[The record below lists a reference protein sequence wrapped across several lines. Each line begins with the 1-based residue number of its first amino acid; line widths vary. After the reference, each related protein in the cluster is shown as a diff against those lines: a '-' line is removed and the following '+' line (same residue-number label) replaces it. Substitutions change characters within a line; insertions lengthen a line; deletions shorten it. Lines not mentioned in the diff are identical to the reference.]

1 MAPVRSRAQ
10 ACRVP
15 FPDELA
21 RGVAVVVYHR
31 HWPGEFAALALRI
44 PNALGPTAV
53 RAGTTVGAVATA
65 AAAIMDVLGWL
76 ILMAA
81 LIGTGQAGRFSW
93 PVTLLLTVC
102 FVAIMLFAVRPGLSW
117 WTSRRQS
124 LLSNPVPVAVALAM
138 ASAWVTSTL
147 GLQPM
152 FGAFL
157 AGLTMRPRNGVPDT
171 DVLRSLEQAETL
183 LLPLFFV
190 VTGLS
195 LNIGDVRG
203 DALILLVLVFVIA
216 SAGKLGPGYAVSR
229 LSGLQPRQSALV
241 AALVNTRGLTD

>member
-1 MAPVRSRAQ
+1 
-10 ACRVP
+10 VP

-31 HWPGEFAALALRI
+31 RWPGEFAALALRI